1 MADRSRSLVGMA
13 VAYGSGEPDVVYFP
27 AEGFLT
33 GDYLKEKLTE
43 LQKQIPVFCVM
54 DGKEFLKDMPDAD
67 EAHLFDAGI
76 AANLLKPLK
85 KHNSYYDNLKDYLHP
100 YVPPV

>member
-1 MADRSRSLVGMA
+1 MADKYSSH
-13 VAYGSGEPDVVYFP
+13 SFP

-67 EAHLFDAGI
+67 LI
-76 AANLLKPLK
+76 LPSAASPAVALQTEK
-85 KHNSYYDNLKDYLHP
+85 KEGWMRL
-100 YVPPV
+100 